1 MFFNTTGFGQLNG
14 RGALCLVSEVSSP
27 LSNTTSTLASGL
39 VLIGIDEAG
48 FGPMLGPL
56 CVGCSVWHVADWKSG
71 DPAPDLWQLL
81 GKAVARS
88 RKDAGDRV
96 AIADSKKLK
105 GSGTKVHPL
114 THLERGVLAMLGGK
128 ITTDNIMLDALS
140 SRWVVGG
147 SRASNAQGL
156 QSHGIGGPDTG
167 AANKQ
172 TDVPPLPWYTSPAI
186 QLPVASDEHRL
197 RLDASMLRSAMAK
210 ADVSL
215 LQCRCEIVDE
225 QEFNR
230 IVSPK
235 PGQIGSKA
243 HTTLAAIG
251 RLLRALLQPEDGHR
265 SPALSAEPA
274 HIRVVCDRLGGRQ
287 SYAKAIERIL
297 PGFEASVLTESPEL
311 SRYSLVPRDR
321 AGAFP
326 ETKISF
332 QTESETVHMPIA
344 LASMIAKYVR
354 ELAMVRFNTHWQSV
368 MPEIKPTAG
377 YVTDARR
384 WLSEALGVVDGP
396 LRERMIR
403 KA

>member
-1 MFFNTTGFGQLNG
+1 M
-14 RGALCLVSEVSSP
+14 
-27 LSNTTSTLASGL
+27 
-39 VLIGIDEAG
+39 IGIDEAG

-56 CVGCSVWHVADWKSG
+56 CVGCSVWHIADWKSG

-88 RKDAGDRV
+88 RKEAGDRI

-105 GSGTKVHPL
+105 GTGTKTHPL

-128 ITTDNIMLDALS
+128 ISTDNNLLDVLS
-140 SRWVVGG
+140 SGAGG
-147 SRASNAQGL
+147 ILPPGELSGTAHAWGKMPHAPDLGRL
-156 QSHGIGGPDTG
+156 QNPDSTAPLVSDENRG
-167 AANKQ
+167 S
-172 TDVPPLPWYTSPAI
+172 LPWYT
-186 QLPVASDEHRL
+186 LPPLDLPLANDESQL
-197 RLDASMLRSAMAK
+197 RLDSSVIRSAMAK
-210 ADVSL
+210 AGVSL
-215 LQCRCEIVDE
+215 LGCRCEIINE
-225 QEFNR
+225 IEFNR
-230 IVSPK
+230 IIQPK
-235 PGQIGSKA
+235 PGQTGSKA

-251 RLLRALLQPEDGHR
+251 RILRSLLLPDGDQE
-265 SPALSAEPA
+265 SLVTIPNPA

-287 SYAKAIERIL
+287 SYTQAIERIL
-297 PGFEASVLTESPEL
+297 PGFSARMLVESPEM
-311 SRYSLVPRDR
+311 SRYSLVLRDEISTSP
-321 AGAFP
+321 FP

-354 ELAMVRFNTHWQSV
+354 ELAMIRFNTYWQAK
-368 MPEIKPTAG
+368 MPELKPTAG

-384 WLSEALGVVDGP
+384 WLDDAADAVDRS